1 MHVATATAGRCG
13 GSRHRQKATTMPKL
27 ATVSR
32 LLLVLLLVPT
42 VSFAQSTITG
52 VVTDSSGAV
61 LPGVTVEASSDA
73 LIERV
78 RSAVT
83 NGAGQYRIIDLRP
96 GTYRVAFTLTG
107 FNTFVREGLEVPAD
121 FVSTVNA
128 EMRVGQLEETVT
140 VTGES
145 PIVDVQSARRQR
157 QMNTELIEALP
168 TAQGFAALATLMPS
182 FIVSGGGNNN
192 VQLSTGMIVFGG
204 RGGRGNE
211 GIAQTDGIGTGAA
224 INGGGVSGYGRL
236 DTSQEVV
243 MTSTGGLG
251 DVEVGGPI
259 VNLVPRTGGNTFENR
274 FQGSGLT
281 GGMQGSNYSQALR
294 DAGLRTPAETRYQW
308 DTSVSNS
315 GPVIRD
321 RLWFFYAT
329 RYQGSASTVPGMFH
343 NKNAGDPT
351 KWLYDPDF
359 TRPAQ
364 TSDAGTF
371 TPTMRLTIQ
380 VSPRHKLGVF
390 WDAGGFKINRKEYP
404 SAGSATAA
412 PETGT
417 INPGNGSSRLQQVK
431 WTSTMTNQLLLEAG
445 LGTYQ
450 QNWNGRERPGNNRDL
465 IRVVEQ
471 CARGCPDNGNIAG
484 LTYRSANW
492 NADWMSPNRAY
503 ASATYLTGGHN
514 MKAGY
519 QGVLHINKSFPH
531 TNNHNLQYRFNN
543 GVPDQLTQNLFPYRT
558 EERTRYDAL
567 YVQDQWTR
575 GRMTLQGAIR
585 YDHAWSYYP
594 PQQIGPTRF
603 LPGGLSVPATKGVLG
618 YHDIDPRMGVAYDV
632 FGNGRTA
639 VKVHAGR
646 YLEAAVNGN
655 GNYSELRPI
664 SRIANSTTRSW
675 TDANGNFVAD
685 CDLLSGLAQD
695 LRSSGGDV
703 CGAWSSSTFGKE
715 VPVLSYDEQILK
727 GWYNRPA
734 DWQITATVQQEVL
747 PRVSVEVGYTR
758 RWLQNFTVTDNLA
771 VSPSDFTR
779 FSITAPLDPRLPGG
793 GGYVVDGLYNVNPD
807 KFGLTDNYRTYAPA
821 YGEVSQRYNGVDV
834 NVSARLRNGLQV
846 QGGTSTGQQVID
858 SCAVRDKLP
867 EQVSGGASSQGGIPY
882 NPVNPFCHVAP
893 GITTRATA
901 AGSYIVPRADVQ
913 LAFAYTSSP
922 GVPLQANWVVTSDI
936 ARPSLGRPLSA
947 AGGSVTVNLLEP
959 GQMRSPRVN
968 ILDFRAG
975 KLLRFGNRRANI
987 AVDFYNVLN
996 LDTVLGQN
1004 ETFVPGGQWLVPTE
1018 VLTARTAKLTVQYD
1032 F

>member
-1 MHVATATAGRCG
+1 MRTLKTLWILVAG
-13 GSRHRQKATTMPKL
+13 
-27 ATVSR
+27 
-32 LLLVLLLVPT
+32 LVLLPQLA
-42 VSFAQSTITG
+42 SAQSTITG
-52 VVTDSSGAV
+52 VVSDSSGAV
-61 LPGVTVEASSDA
+61 LPGVTVEATSDA
-73 LIERV
+73 LIEKV
-78 RSAVT
+78 RTAVT
-83 NGAGQYRIIDLRP
+83 DASGQYRIIDLRP
-96 GTYRVAFTLTG
+96 GLYHVTFMLTG
-107 FNTFVREGLEVPAD
+107 FNSYRREALELPGD
-121 FVSTVNA
+121 FVMTVNA
-128 EMRVGQLEETVT
+128 ELRVGTLEETVT

-157 QMNTELIEALP
+157 QLNNELIEALP
-168 TAQGFAALATLMPS
+168 TAQGFAAIATLMPS
-182 FIVSGGGNNN
+182 FIISGGGNNN

-259 VNLVPRTGGNTFENR
+259 VNLIPRTGGNTFENR

-281 GGMQGSNYSQALR
+281 GSMQADNYTKKLQ
-294 DAGLRTPAETRYQW
+294 DAGLRAPSKTNYQW
-308 DTSVSNS
+308 DSSLSNS
-315 GPVIRD
+315 GPFIRD
-321 RLWFFYAT
+321 RLWFFYST
-329 RYQGSASTVPGMFH
+329 RYQGSGNTVAGMFH

-351 KWLYDPDF
+351 KWLYEPDVS
-359 TRPAQ
+359 RPARNE
-364 TSDAGTF
+364 SAGTI
-371 TPTMRLTIQ
+371 TPTLRLTMQ
-380 VSPRHKLGVF
+380 LTPRNRLGLF
-390 WDAGGFKINRKEYP
+390 WDAGGFQIRRREFP
-404 SAGSATAA
+404 SAGSATSA

-417 INPGNGSSRLQQVK
+417 INPGNGSSRLQQAK
-431 WTSTMTNQLLLEAG
+431 WTSTMTSRLLLEAG

-503 ASATYLTGGHN
+503 ASATYVTGGHN
-514 MKAGY
+514 VKAGY
-519 QGVLHINKSFPH
+519 QGVLHINMSFPH

-543 GVPDQLTQNLFPYRT
+543 GVPDQLTQNLLPYRT

-575 GRMTLQGAIR
+575 GRMTLQGALR

-603 LPGGLSVPATKGVLG
+603 LPGGLSVPETKGVLG
-618 YHDIDPRMGVAYDV
+618 YHDINPRMGMTYDL
-632 FGNGRTA
+632 FGDGRTA
-639 VKVHAGR
+639 LKFHTGR

-664 SRIANSTTRSW
+664 SRIANSVTRTW
-675 TDANGNFVAD
+675 TDTNRNFTPD
-685 CDLLSGLAQD
+685 CDLMIGTAQD
-695 LRSSGGDV
+695 LRAAGGDF
-703 CGAWSSSTFGKE
+703 CGQWSNLNFGKE
-715 VPVLSYDEQILK
+715 VPILSYDEQILK

-734 DWQITATVQQEVL
+734 DWQITATIQQEVL

-771 VSPSDFTR
+771 VAPSDFTM
-779 FSITAPLDPRLPGG
+779 FSVTAPIDPRLPDG
-793 GGYVVDGLYNVNPD
+793 GGYVVSGLYNVNPD
-807 KFGLTDNYRTYAPA
+807 KAGQTNNYRTYAPA
-821 YGEVSQRYNGVDV
+821 YGNVSQMYNGVDV
-834 NVSARLRNGLQV
+834 NVAARLLGGLQV
-846 QGGTSTGQQVID
+846 QGGTSTGQQVTD
-858 SCAVRDKLP
+858 SCEVRDKLP

-882 NPVNPFCHVAP
+882 NPLNPYCHNAP

-901 AGSYIVPRADVQ
+901 AGSYLVPRVDVQ
-913 LAFAYTSSP
+913 LAATFTSSP
-922 GVPLQANWVVTSDI
+922 GVPLQANWNV
-936 ARPSLGRPLSA
+936 PSAVAAQTLGRPLS
-947 AGGSVTVNLLEP
+947 GNLTSVEVNLLAP

-968 ILDFRAG
+968 IVDFRFG
-975 KLLRFGNRRANI
+975 KVLRLGRDRANI
-987 AVDFYNVLN
+987 AVDLYNILN
-996 LDTVLGQN
+996 LDTVLTQN
-1004 ETFVPGGQWLVPTE
+1004 FTFVPGGQWLVPTE
-1018 VLTARTAKLTVQYD
+1018 VLSPRTAKITLQYD